1 MTHCSGLVGE
11 HGELQGPR
19 LLVRVPQGLEY
30 PGRSRVRIGPHVAI
44 IPGGHPQAK
53 IIGFVVAIGVAHP
66 AQSVG
71 AVVEG
76 YCMDRVARRSVHVL
90 PFRRDQLTVF
100 ADIFVIRTRVA
111 MAARL
116 WIKVRHGPVLQSPL
130 ELDADR
136 GNVFFPRRGQVVVLL
151 DAYQSLG
158 DEGQRLQFL
167 FQCRSVDLQLE
178 RVVLAPRLLGGIQNP
193 WRGAACETSP
203 TTFGRHMMYE

>member
-1 MTHCSGLVGE
+1 MVHRSGLVGE
-11 HGELQGPR
+11 HGELKGPR
-19 LLVRVPQGLEY
+19 LLVRVPQRLEDSRF
-30 PGRSRVRIGPHVAI
+30 PRVRIGPNVAI
-44 IPGGHPQAK
+44 VPGRHPQAE
-53 IIGFVVAIGVAHP
+53 IFCLVVAIGVAHP

-76 YCMDRVARRSVHVL
+76 YCMDRVARRSVYPL
-90 PFRRDQLTVF
+90 PFRRDQLTILPDVL
-100 ADIFVIRTRVA
+100 VIRTRVA

-136 GNVFFPRRGQVVVLL
+136 RNVFFPRRGQVVVLL